1 MKPLTKSGGLVD
13 FKENIVFEEY
23 KEKAFKKAK
32 DFRDEV
38 KKHYG
43 FIPSSDLYTKIIN
56 YQINKYGTTLI
67 GGYAIEEINNFGDK
81 KRTIRLRR
89 IESNERKR
97 KCKEFVNRIDK
108 LKR

>member
-1 MKPLTKSGGLVD
+1 MKPLTNSGGLVD

-23 KEKAFKKAK
+23 KEKAFKRAK

-43 FIPSSDLYTKIIN
+43 FTPSSDLYTKIIN
-56 YQINKYGTTLI
+56 YQINKYGDTLI
-67 GGYAIEEINNFGDK
+67 GGYEIEEINNFGDK
-81 KRTIRLRR
+81 KRTTRLRR

-97 KCKEFVNRIDK
+97 KCKEFVDRIDK